1 MYRKIITKCKP
12 LVTLNNR
19 KALTLRAD
27 KTQIIQ
33 MKRNIVRIVS
43 HHLLNME
50 EAMLC
55 YGTGIYGCQQ
65 KQVTLVY

>member
-19 KALTLRAD
+19 KALTPRAD
-27 KTQIIQ
+27 KTKIIQ

-55 YGTGIYGCQQ
+55 YVTGIYGCHQ